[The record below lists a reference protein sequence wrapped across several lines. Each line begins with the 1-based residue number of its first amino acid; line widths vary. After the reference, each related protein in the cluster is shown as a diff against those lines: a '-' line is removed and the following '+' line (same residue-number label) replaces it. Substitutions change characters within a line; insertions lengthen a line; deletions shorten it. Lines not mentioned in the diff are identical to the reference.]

1 MLYLTIK
8 YMFLTSLVCLIIS
21 IELSFFLKLIKR
33 FKKIIFHSKNSKTII
48 FSKKLNDFEK
58 EKLLPKE
65 SIDLLISSV
74 SALVTIL
81 LIFSPFFIASYLNKS
96 FFEYIISLR
105 GLIEVFLISSL
116 YLLTRSK
123 ILE

>member
-1 MLYLTIK
+1 
-8 YMFLTSLVCLIIS
+8 MFLTSLVCLIIS
-21 IELSFFLKLIKR
+21 IELLYFSKLIKR
-33 FKKIIFHSKNSKTII
+33 FKKIIFHLNNSKTII

-65 SIDLLISSV
+65 SIDLLVSSI

-81 LIFSPFFIASYLNKS
+81 FIFSPFFVISYLNKS

-105 GLIEVFLISSL
+105 SLIEVFVISSL
-116 YLLTRSK
+116 YLFTRSK
-123 ILE
+123 IIE

>member
-1 MLYLTIK
+1 
-8 YMFLTSLVCLIIS
+8 MFLTSLVCLIIS
-21 IELSFFLKLIKR
+21 IELLYFSKLIKR
-33 FKKIIFHSKNSKTII
+33 FKKIIFHLNNSKTII

-58 EKLLPKE
+58 EKLLPRE

-81 LIFSPFFIASYLNKS
+81 LVFSPFFIASYLNKS
-96 FFEYIISLR
+96 FFEHIISLR
-105 GLIEVFLISSL
+105 SLIEVFMISSF
-116 YLLTRSK
+116 YLLFRSK